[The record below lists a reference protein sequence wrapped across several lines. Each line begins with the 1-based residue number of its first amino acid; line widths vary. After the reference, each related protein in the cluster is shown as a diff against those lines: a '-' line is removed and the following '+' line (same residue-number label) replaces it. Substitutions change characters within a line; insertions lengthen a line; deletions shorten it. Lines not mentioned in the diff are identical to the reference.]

1 MTTLMRCG
9 RDRRSGKP
17 VKCHARKERALLV
30 GTRSANH
37 IRAGG
42 HSGCT
47 QRPDTWLHPN
57 ASRKRQIPLASRA
70 PSIHGTFEPWADVG
84 STTAIE
90 GNLDIEATSPR
101 KSRWACARAHGAS
114 ARESRLAPG
123 ASWPPLAPWMFSHE
137 RAVGASSSAGR
148 RRRLRE
154 RTSLSPRFLARP
166 QANADRLVRRRS
178 RARSRSRRRA
188 RECGLPGSDPCEK
201 SC

>member
-1 MTTLMRCG
+1 MTTLMRNG

-70 PSIHGTFEPWADVG
+70 PSIHGTSRTSRDVRLESEKWAKADVDQVAVTNPVFMSTRPRLG
-84 STTAIE
+84 SIE
-90 GNLDIEATSPR
+90 SSASTPSPR
-101 KSRWACARAHGAS
+101 RNAGNPITSAHKIAKSKNVCIN
-114 ARESRLAPG
+114 
-123 ASWPPLAPWMFSHE
+123 PLA
-137 RAVGASSSAGR
+137 
-148 RRRLRE
+148 
-154 RTSLSPRFLARP
+154 
-166 QANADRLVRRRS
+166 
-178 RARSRSRRRA
+178 
-188 RECGLPGSDPCEK
+188 C
-201 SC
+201 

>member
-1 MTTLMRCG
+1 MRNG

-70 PSIHGTFEPWADVG
+70 PSIHGTSRTSRDVRLESAKWAKADLV
-84 STTAIE
+84 
-90 GNLDIEATSPR
+90 R
-101 KSRWACARAHGAS
+101 
-114 ARESRLAPG
+114 
-123 ASWPPLAPWMFSHE
+123 
-137 RAVGASSSAGR
+137 
-148 RRRLRE
+148 
-154 RTSLSPRFLARP
+154 SLSPIVICEYARQSVP
-166 QANADRLVRRRS
+166 LGLCDTARYFPDPRPTTQRRRTPLPRQHCNCTETCGKTRSS
-178 RARSRSRRRA
+178 RLSLSRCFSSDRCVISLHHIGLQDVSRLRNRA
-188 RECGLPGSDPCEK
+188 E
-201 SC
+201 

>member
-1 MTTLMRCG
+1 MLWLRRRLRTHLTVRPNDGERNSSTRFCVCVGVTKMDLYELANVQYSTGAGVMTTLMRCG

-101 KSRWACARAHGAS
+101 RSRWGMRPRARCLGPRVS
-114 ARESRLAPG
+114 AR
-123 ASWPPLAPWMFSHE
+123 
-137 RAVGASSSAGR
+137 
-148 RRRLRE
+148 
-154 RTSLSPRFLARP
+154 
-166 QANADRLVRRRS
+166 VRR
-178 RARSRSRRRA
+178 
-188 RECGLPGSDPCEK
+188 
-201 SC
+201 